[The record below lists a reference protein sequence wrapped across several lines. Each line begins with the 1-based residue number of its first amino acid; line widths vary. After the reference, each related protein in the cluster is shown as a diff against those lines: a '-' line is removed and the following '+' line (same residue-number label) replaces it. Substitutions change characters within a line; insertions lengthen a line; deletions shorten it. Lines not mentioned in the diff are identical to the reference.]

1 MKNVIDNINKVMLEK
16 GYTQEMLA
24 QKVDLSRPYI
34 SLMLSG
40 KRGLSIENIKKFS
53 EALEVSFQMLMNG
66 QESKE
71 KYAIKMRGDFS
82 SRNAQSSIRKA
93 IIEMENY
100 ALNKEHEII
109 EK

>member
-1 MKNVIDNINKVMLEK
+1 
-16 GYTQEMLA
+16 
-24 QKVDLSRPYI
+24 
-34 SLMLSG
+34 
-40 KRGLSIENIKKFS
+40 
-53 EALEVSFQMLMNG
+53 MNG